1 MSISMW
7 FPWLVLVLR
16 TAVTFIFLLLPVRG
30 VTVPQSPPL
39 FFKEEPP
46 GWFPFLNSTGAV
58 VPCSAGGS
66 PPPTVTWR
74 KADSGAPVTELP
86 GLRQLRPDGSLVFPP
101 FGVDQY
107 RPDVHATSYRCEA
120 SNSFGIIGSR
130 DVRVTAVVRTP
141 LEVSVTDSVAS
152 VGGVAM
158 LRCLVPPAARE
169 YVSLTAWVS
178 DDDVTVLPSTD
189 VSSNRSRFQ
198 AFSSGL
204 LVVNGVT
211 RNDERR
217 RFRCV
222 VKDSLTGEKVES
234 GIWGK
239 FVVTETKGHSAP
251 QLLEYEG
258 RVRVR
263 EGTLAKIPC
272 AATGNP
278 PPNYRWYKLTGSQ
291 IHPVVLSHK
300 VQEVDGTLLFRRASL
315 HDSGKYVCIANN
327 SLGQDRTDRELIVT
341 APLRAE
347 IMPKRLTVRSG
358 DDVTVNCTYAGG
370 PVHSVHWLKDQRPLL
385 TDHRVRQLGR
395 LVLHVSGFRRA
406 DAGMYQCFVANDA
419 DSAQGHA
426 LLLIEEVAP
435 ALPDVFTA
443 QVHEPGQGVSLRCTA
458 TGSPLPQVSW
468 LVDGE
473 PLAERRDVQRG
484 DFVQPDG
491 AFVVSYVNI
500 SALAVTDGGDYTC
513 VARNEVG
520 AARHT
525 ARLSVTGPPFIRPAR
540 NLTVVAGRPLT
551 LTCPVV
557 GHPID
562 AVHVE
567 RDGKPLPQESRHA
580 LEKPGSLVIHDAR
593 KEDQGPY
600 RCIAVGSKGDMAT
613 RDIYVIVVTA
623 PVISP
628 FSFPERLQ
636 EGMRS
641 SATCTL
647 LDGDPPV
654 TMGWLK
660 DGRPDLGP
668 DVQVVPISDFVSN
681 LIIDKVARHHSG
693 DYTCTAA
700 NAAASTNHTAHMF
713 VRALPRWTIRP
724 SDMSTVVGSSV
735 TFDCQAEGEPHP
747 VVRWKYAVGGE
758 LREFHSIVSSP
769 HIHVLENGSLT
780 IVSVLSEDKGRY
792 LCEASNGVGP
802 AISTTVTLTVNNSP
816 HVSGMSRVLQARR
829 GAEVTIQCHVTGDEP
844 ISISWGRDGSPL
856 APFQITKYVLK
867 EENDE
872 RGRLSTLKIRTA
884 ERSDSV
890 TFSCTASN
898 PFGKDTGSS
907 RVIVQEVPDAPED
920 LRVAEV
926 TSNVVSLVWT
936 APYAGNS
943 PITSYSIIYQPTL
956 GGGRHDHDSVRRISV
971 PGGLTTASVTN
982 LQPVTEY
989 QFKIIANNDLGS
1001 SAPSKPI
1008 SVTTNMEAPQEA
1020 PSQVSAAAL
1029 DSSSIKLSWRKP
1041 HHDHKNMQISGYYVG
1056 YKPQGTNEPFIYKTV
1071 EVDNKGVKEEFVI
1084 GGLQKNTKYVIVVQ
1098 AFNGQ
1103 GAGPAADEIVV
1114 KTYEYDP
1121 PRSPPL
1127 RVIATTSTSVHVR
1140 WEPAGKDSVVT
1151 GYILHY
1157 KHAASEWKEE
1167 QLHSY
1172 QTNKILDGLLCGTTY
1187 QLFLTAFNDI
1197 GRGEPSPVVEVT
1209 TEGKAPVA
1217 PPGDSFVSANM
1228 SSASVQLKAWADGG
1242 CPIRHFVVQYKPQ
1255 STRDWIVVSNHI
1267 VPEQQ
1272 TLQLSDLS
1280 PGTWHDLLAVAL
1292 NDAGRTEADYQFA
1305 TLTLQGATVPPPSA
1319 GGSSSGSRLDDAALL
1334 VPVLCAAVVLVVIAA
1349 VASFVVVWKRRGD
1362 PLPDAASDNYAR
1374 GSPGRPDDMCL
1385 STYGKT
1391 TKGDGMHESQR
1402 ESLYYPS
1409 PYATSHMAYYAGGR
1423 SAQEEGTLC
1432 RASRGAKEH
1441 TYDVPHRLKQNGTDA
1456 SNEQY
1461 AQLWTSSRHPSLTGG
1476 TEDDFDDATSPV
1488 QYREETYSGN
1498 LSSRFK
1504 EGTCRKV
1511 PYDDLGEPEELSE
1524 TECDRDHN
1532 LYQYNVKNFARQ
1544 SSNIDGVYQWPLQG

>member
-1 MSISMW
+1 
-7 FPWLVLVLR
+7 
-16 TAVTFIFLLLPVRG
+16 
-30 VTVPQSPPL
+30 
-39 FFKEEPP
+39 
-46 GWFPFLNSTGAV
+46 
-58 VPCSAGGS
+58 
-66 PPPTVTWR
+66 
-74 KADSGAPVTELP
+74 
-86 GLRQLRPDGSLVFPP
+86 
-101 FGVDQY
+101 
-107 RPDVHATSYRCEA
+107 
-120 SNSFGIIGSR
+120 
-130 DVRVTAVVRTP
+130 
-141 LEVSVTDSVAS
+141 
-152 VGGVAM
+152 
-158 LRCLVPPAARE
+158 
-169 YVSLTAWVS
+169 
-178 DDDVTVLPSTD
+178 
-189 VSSNRSRFQ
+189 
-198 AFSSGL
+198 
-204 LVVNGVT
+204 
-211 RNDERR
+211 
-217 RFRCV
+217 
-222 VKDSLTGEKVES
+222 
-234 GIWGK
+234 
-239 FVVTETKGHSAP
+239 
-251 QLLEYEG
+251 
-258 RVRVR
+258 
-263 EGTLAKIPC
+263 
-272 AATGNP
+272 
-278 PPNYRWYKLTGSQ
+278 
-291 IHPVVLSHK
+291 
-300 VQEVDGTLLFRRASL
+300 
-315 HDSGKYVCIANN
+315 
-327 SLGQDRTDRELIVT
+327 
-341 APLRAE
+341 
-347 IMPKRLTVRSG
+347 
-358 DDVTVNCTYAGG
+358 
-370 PVHSVHWLKDQRPLL
+370 
-385 TDHRVRQLGR
+385 
-395 LVLHVSGFRRA
+395 
-406 DAGMYQCFVANDA
+406 
-419 DSAQGHA
+419 
-426 LLLIEEVAP
+426 
-435 ALPDVFTA
+435 
-443 QVHEPGQGVSLRCTA
+443 
-458 TGSPLPQVSW
+458 
-468 LVDGE
+468 
-473 PLAERRDVQRG
+473 
-484 DFVQPDG
+484 
-491 AFVVSYVNI
+491 
-500 SALAVTDGGDYTC
+500 
-513 VARNEVG
+513 
-520 AARHT
+520 
-525 ARLSVTGPPFIRPAR
+525 
-540 NLTVVAGRPLT
+540 
-551 LTCPVV
+551 
-557 GHPID
+557 
-562 AVHVE
+562 
-567 RDGKPLPQESRHA
+567 
-580 LEKPGSLVIHDAR
+580 
-593 KEDQGPY
+593 
-600 RCIAVGSKGDMAT
+600 
-613 RDIYVIVVTA
+613 
-623 PVISP
+623 
-628 FSFPERLQ
+628 
-636 EGMRS
+636 
-641 SATCTL
+641 
-647 LDGDPPV
+647 
-654 TMGWLK
+654 
-660 DGRPDLGP
+660 
-668 DVQVVPISDFVSN
+668 
-681 LIIDKVARHHSG
+681 
-693 DYTCTAA
+693 
-700 NAAASTNHTAHMF
+700 
-713 VRALPRWTIRP
+713 
-724 SDMSTVVGSSV
+724 MSTVVGSSV

-780 IVSVLSEDKGRY
+780 IVSVLSEDRGRY

-802 AISTTVTLTVNNSP
+802 AISTTVTLTVNT
-816 HVSGMSRVLQARR
+816 HFIVLRVGPQLPESSSLRR
-829 GAEVTIQCHVTGDEP
+829 
-844 ISISWGRDGSPL
+844 
-856 APFQITKYVLK
+856 YVLK

-884 ERSDSV
+884 ERSDSA

-1008 SVTTNMEAPQEA
+1008 SEA

-1334 VPVLCAAVVLVVIAA
+1334 VP
-1349 VASFVVVWKRRGD
+1349 SF
-1362 PLPDAASDNYAR
+1362 
-1374 GSPGRPDDMCL
+1374 
-1385 STYGKT
+1385 
-1391 TKGDGMHESQR
+1391 E
-1402 ESLYYPS
+1402 
-1409 PYATSHMAYYAGGR
+1409 
-1423 SAQEEGTLC
+1423 
-1432 RASRGAKEH
+1432 
-1441 TYDVPHRLKQNGTDA
+1441 
-1456 SNEQY
+1456 
-1461 AQLWTSSRHPSLTGG
+1461 
-1476 TEDDFDDATSPV
+1476 
-1488 QYREETYSGN
+1488 
-1498 LSSRFK
+1498 
-1504 EGTCRKV
+1504 
-1511 PYDDLGEPEELSE
+1511 
-1524 TECDRDHN
+1524 
-1532 LYQYNVKNFARQ
+1532 
-1544 SSNIDGVYQWPLQG
+1544 